1 MLPLLK
7 LAGDR
12 QEHSFKEAIPYLAD
26 RFKLTEDERGELLPS
41 GKQSKFNN
49 RVYWTKTHLSK
60 AGLLSSSRRGT
71 FKITAEGLDVLAK
84 NPESINTK
92 FLGRYN
98 EYCRFKSP
106 DRHQEKYIVP
116 EAIDKETPEE
126 ALENAHQKLQNALS
140 LEILEAIKQCSP
152 YFFESLVI
160 DLLVSMGYG
169 GSRKEAGQALK
180 YSNDEGIDGIIKE
193 DRLGLDI
200 IYLQA
205 KRWENNV
212 SRPEIQKFAGALLGQ
227 SAKKGIFITTSDFTR
242 GAIDYVTRIDSKII
256 LIDGG
261 RLTELMIEHNVGV
274 TPVSKYE
281 VKKIDSDYFTE
292 G

>member
-7 LAGDR
+7 LAEDR

-26 RFKLTEDERGELLPS
+26 KFELTDDERGELLPS
-41 GKQSKFNN
+41 GKQSKFSN

-60 AGLLSSSRRGT
+60 AGLLSSSKRGT
-71 FKITAEGLDVLAK
+71 FKITAEGSNILAK
-84 NPESINTK
+84 DPKFINTK
-92 FLGRYN
+92 FLEQYN
-98 EYCRFKSP
+98 EYCRFRSP
-106 DRHQEKYIVP
+106 NQHQEKYIVS
-116 EAIDKETPEE
+116 EAIDEGTPEE
-126 ALENAHQKLQNALS
+126 ALENAHQKLQDALS

-160 DLLVSMGYG
+160 DLLISMGYG

-180 YSNDEGIDGIIKE
+180 YSRDEGIDGIIKE

-212 SRPEIQKFAGALLGQ
+212 SRPEQKFAGALLGQ
-227 SAKKGIFITTSDFTR
+227 SARKGIFITTSDFTK

-274 TPVSKYE
+274 TPICKYE

-292 G
+292 